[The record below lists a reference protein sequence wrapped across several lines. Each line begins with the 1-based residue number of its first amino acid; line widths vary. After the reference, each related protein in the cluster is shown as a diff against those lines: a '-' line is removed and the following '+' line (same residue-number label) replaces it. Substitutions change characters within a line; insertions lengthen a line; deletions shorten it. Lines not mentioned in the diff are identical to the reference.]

1 MAKDKKP
8 KGLTVRAWLKRKAK
22 ELKGGEKTYIGE
34 KRQNEMKVARL
45 IKGYEAKQAK
55 KSETKAKAKAEAK
68 VKAKV
73 EAETKPKV
81 KHAIT
86 AEERV
91 KQTGMSVEEFK
102 RRLGKHK

>member
-8 KGLTVRAWLKRKAK
+8 KGLTMRAWLKRKAK

-45 IKGYEAKQAK
+45 IKEYEAKQAK
-55 KSETKAKAKAEAK
+55 KSETKAKAKKAEAEAEAK
-68 VKAKV
+68 P
-73 EAETKPKV
+73 EV

-91 KQTGMSVEEFK
+91 EQTGMSMEELK